1 MLASLRKR
9 IQEAA
14 LMHGF
19 IIGASSPGL
28 SARPVPASGLPPAP
42 ITAAGPAAG
51 SSGVAQIDP

>member
-1 MLASLRKR
+1 
-9 IQEAA
+9 
-14 LMHGF
+14 MHGF

-51 SSGVAQIDP
+51 SAGVAQIDP